1 MERNGENA
9 GMKQYGALFL
19 LIRKADW
26 GGWAATINVPAD
38 QPTIQAGIDAST
50 SGDTVL
56 VAPGTYVE
64 NITFNGHNIVL
75 ASRFILTGD
84 TADLPPLSVPATM
97 IGFPPLQAASGGRRA

>member
-56 VAPGTYVE
+56 VEPKQWHKFHTLDGAIFEEVST
-64 NITFNGHNIVL
+64 THFNNDSFYEDERI
-75 ASRFILTGD
+75 SR
-84 TADLPPLSVPATM
+84 LPREARKTEVPNWSA
-97 IGFPPLQAASGGRRA
+97 LV